1 MQRTEP
7 LPQRPPALLLDIDG
21 VLVVSWQPIDGAL
34 EAIRSVRA
42 AGTPIRMLTNTT
54 SRSRHSVV
62 EALRTAGFEAAEDEI
77 VTAPIATAEYL
88 REHFHGATAAL
99 LCSGDVTTDLATSGV
114 DLVDLTGTDIPERT
128 DAVVIGGAG
137 DEFSYEALNRAF
149 NLVLNGASLI
159 AMHRGLSWRT
169 SAGMQLDTG
178 AFLTGLER
186 ASGVEA
192 TVIGK
197 PEPAMFA
204 AGLANLDVAPSEA
217 VMIGDD
223 IDADVRGAQ
232 AAGLTGVLVR
242 TGKFRAQVLDSPGA
256 APDLVTDSIVSALAA
271 LGY

>member
-1 MQRTEP
+1 MGGEFVT
-7 LPQRPPALLLDIDG
+7 D
-21 VLVVSWQPIDGAL
+21 VVSD
-34 EAIRSVRA
+34 S
-42 AGTPIRMLTNTT
+42 
-54 SRSRHSVV
+54 S
-62 EALRTAGFEAAEDEI
+62 
-77 VTAPIATAEYL
+77 
-88 REHFHGATAAL
+88 TAATTVIDDAAVTDATPPQD
-99 LCSGDVTTDLATSGV
+99 GDRPVEWAPAEPAPKRRRGLWIGLGV
-114 DLVDLTGTDIPERT
+114 G
-128 DAVVIGGAG
+128 AVVIGGAG

-204 AGLANLDVAPSEA
+204 AGLANLGVAPSEA

>member
-1 MQRTEP
+1 MTP
-7 LPQRPPALLLDIDG
+7 
-21 VLVVSWQPIDGAL
+21 VL
-34 EAIRSVRA
+34 
-42 AGTPIRMLTNTT
+42 
-54 SRSRHSVV
+54 
-62 EALRTAGFEAAEDEI
+62 
-77 VTAPIATAEYL
+77 
-88 REHFHGATAAL
+88 
-99 LCSGDVTTDLATSGV
+99 
-114 DLVDLTGTDIPERT
+114 
-128 DAVVIGGAG
+128 
-137 DEFSYEALNRAF
+137 
-149 NLVLNGASLI
+149 
-159 AMHRGLSWRT
+159 
-169 SAGMQLDTG
+169 
-178 AFLTGLER
+178 FLTGLER

-204 AGLANLDVAPSEA
+204 AGLANLGVAPSEA